1 MARLSELLDE
11 FFYRPDEDVSALG
24 ALLDGG
30 DELPREAPEEQS
42 EEFLAFLLE
51 GECYAVPIGSV
62 REIVKVPPLTE
73 LPRAAPSLLGVM
85 NLRGEVMPVFDLKP
99 RLRLVDAPAL
109 RAGPDALPPPR
120 AARIVVVRDLF
131 GGGEGSAG
139 IWVDAIRDVV
149 RLRPSTLEPPPP
161 GLTPGERPVVA
172 GLGRRG
178 AELFILLDLEQALA

>member
-24 ALLDGG
+24 ALLAGG
-30 DELPREAPEEQS
+30 EELVVEAPEERA
-42 EEFLAFLLE
+42 EEFLAFRLE
-51 GECYAVPIGSV
+51 GECYAVPIASV

-73 LPRAAPSLLGVM
+73 LTRAAPPLLGVM
-85 NLRGEVMPVFDLKP
+85 NLRGDVLPVYDLKL
-99 RLRLVDAPAL
+99 RLRLVDAPTL
-109 RAGPDALPPPR
+109 RAGPDAPSAPR
-120 AARIVVVRDLF
+120 AARIVVVN
-131 GGGEGSAG
+131 GEQGSAG

-161 GLTPGERPVVA
+161 GVASGERPAVV

-178 AELFILLDLEQALA
+178 SELFILLDLELALS

>member
-24 ALLDGG
+24 ALLAGG
-30 DELPREAPEEQS
+30 DEVAVEAPEERP

-51 GECYAVPIGSV
+51 GECYAVPIARV

-73 LPRAAPSLLGVM
+73 LPRAAPGLLGVM
-85 NLRGEVMPVFDLKP
+85 NLRGEVMPVYDLKH
-99 RLRLVDAPAL
+99 RLQLVDAPVV
-109 RAGPDALPPPR
+109 RAGPEALPPPR
-120 AARIVVVRDLF
+120 SARIVVVRDEH
-131 GGGEGSAG
+131 GGVAGSAG
-139 IWVDAIRDVV
+139 LWVDSIRDVV
-149 RLRPSTLEPPPP
+149 RLRPSTLEPPPA
-161 GLTPGERPVVA
+161 GVGTGERPAVV

>member
-1 MARLSELLDE
+1 VARLSELLDE

-30 DELPREAPEEQS
+30 DELPVEAPEEQA

-73 LPRAAPSLLGVM
+73 LPRAAPQLLGVM
-85 NLRGEVMPVFDLKP
+85 NLRGEVLPVYDLKL
-99 RLRLVDAPAL
+99 RLRLVDAPTV
-109 RAGPDALPPPR
+109 RAGPDAPPPPR
-120 AARIVVVRDLF
+120 AARIIVVRDVL
-131 GGGEGSAG
+131 GGVEYSAG
-139 IWVDAIRDVV
+139 IWVDAVRDVV

-161 GLTPGERPVVA
+161 GVASGERPAVV
-172 GLGRRG
+172 GLGRRA